1 MGVRLPS
8 AYQEV
13 EYLSGSGSQYID
25 SGIECTSDLSVSF
38 GFVVWNND
46 NLAICGGIMSQSSS
60 TVFRHHASPVS
71 TAGLYWLQYGSSS
84 AGASVNLGA
93 TFGVKHDLSIDAVNG
108 IAVYDGEEIH
118 FTPVLNKTTGR
129 SYGIFAR
136 ISASGEL
143 QSKAARIYY
152 FKFYR
157 NNNLIGDFVPCYRK
171 SDTKPGMFDL
181 VTGEFFVNQG
191 TGEFNLGSDV
201 TTFSV
206 SESLV
211 IRRRLLLQEQTVL
224 PLEFDGSFYFKTGY
238 IPTADTQVI
247 VEFSCD
253 NNVSTNIPIFGSRV
267 SVGGASFYVWA
278 RIDNNMR
285 LRMERC
291 ASHSQPIVWTNV
303 DYQLEDTNKYTI
315 NTQESSLTDNG
326 SVVKTW
332 TYTGTAFNGV
342 NYEMYIGGINS
353 AGSLLSSLKYTGK
366 IYRFIIIENGTV
378 VRNYVPRNGTL
389 KDLITGQVLTK
400 SFS

>member
-38 GFVVWNND
+38 GFVVWNSD
-46 NLAICGGIMSQSSS
+46 NLAICGGINAQSYADY
-60 TVFRHHASPVS
+60 FRHHASPVAN
-71 TAGLYWLQYGSSS
+71 AGLYWLQYNRG
-84 AGASVNLGA
+84 GTASVNRGKKKKK
-93 TFGVKHDLSIDAVNG
+93 KHDLSVDAING

-136 ISASGEL
+136 ISDSGTL

-171 SDTKPGMFDL
+171 NDTKPGMFDL

-191 TGEFNLGSDV
+191 TGEFNLGPDV
-201 TTFSV
+201 TTLSV
-206 SESLV
+206 SESLMV
-211 IRRRLLLQEQTVL
+211 RRRLLMQEQTVL

-247 VEFSCD
+247 VRFSCG
-253 NNVSTNIPIFGSRV
+253 NNTSVNNPIFGSRV
-267 SVGGASFYVWA
+267 SVAGESFYAWA
-278 RIDNNMR
+278 RIDQAKR
-285 LRMERC
+285 LRIERC
-291 ASHSQPIVWTNV
+291 ALHPGSMLNWTNV
-303 DYQLEDTNKYTI
+303 DYELTAGNEYTI
-315 NTQESSLTDNG
+315 NTQDRTLVEND
-326 SVVKTW
+326 SVAKSW
-332 TYTGTAFNGV
+332 TYTGTAFEGLQ
-342 NYEMYIGGINS
+342 YEMYIGGINN
-353 AGSLLSSLKYTGK
+353 AGSLLGNLKYKGTF
-366 IYRFIIIENGTV
+366 YQLQIIENGTV
-378 VRNYVPRNGTL
+378 VRNYVPFNGKL
-389 KDLITGQVLTK
+389 KDRITGQVLEK
-400 SFS
+400 Y